1 VLHLVD
7 CSLLVPPHADPDGRS
22 RYVMLETL
30 RGYGRRLL
38 AEAGEDAEAAATLAG
53 YALGVAGE
61 AAAGLQ
67 AGVGEAAGARW
78 LDAEDATMRQVLA
91 WATDHDAVMALRLA
105 VALAPWWF
113 LRGRSPGGY
122 PLLRDAAGHA
132 EVGSD
137 AWCTAQIWL
146 GRMALYSADP
156 TGALGHFTAVR
167 DAVRDGEPSL
177 ALADGLAG
185 RSAALANLGRF
196 AEAFE
201 DGHRAVDL
209 ARELGYPA
217 TEAGA
222 LASLS
227 FAAYHAGD
235 FDGAA
240 QLARQGQQIP
250 ADIIPGLPARACSM
264 MLTAALTET
273 GDLDAAERSCA
284 AGLAQARDAGDMRHL
299 VRLLNR
305 MAALHLRAGRAQD
318 AAHYLRESLQIAGH
332 TGDPADVFNGLDW
345 CGYLC
350 AATDRAAEAVTVWA
364 ARAALSRQHR
374 NTRPPALARRR
385 DEPLA
390 RARRALGEARAQ
402 AAEDRGAAMSLAT
415 AAEYALTLT
424 APVPRQPP
432 PTSELARLSPR
443 ERELVTL
450 IARGRTDA
458 QIAAHLFISIRT
470 VASHL
475 DRIRAK
481 TGCRRRADLTRLA
494 LTAGLA

>member
-1 VLHLVD
+1 VAKPTLGPPDVLLGVQAFVLADGLVQGGPG
-7 CSLLVPPHADPDGRS
+7 LLVLASLGQHGGQI
-22 RYVMLETL
+22 LQ
-30 RGYGRRLL
+30 RG
-38 AEAGEDAEAAATLAG
+38 
-53 YALGVAGE
+53 
-61 AAAGLQ
+61 
-67 AGVGEAAGARW
+67 
-78 LDAEDATMRQVLA
+78 
-91 WATDHDAVMALRLA
+91 
-105 VALAPWWF
+105 
-113 LRGRSPGGY
+113 
-122 PLLRDAAGHA
+122 
-132 EVGSD
+132 D

-156 TGALGHFTAVR
+156 SGTLGHFTAVR

-196 AEAFE
+196 AEA
-201 DGHRAVDL
+201 L
-209 ARELGYPA
+209 
-217 TEAGA
+217 
-222 LASLS
+222 
-227 FAAYHAGD
+227 
-235 FDGAA
+235 
-240 QLARQGQQIP
+240 
-250 ADIIPGLPARACSM
+250 
-264 MLTAALTET
+264 
-273 GDLDAAERSCA
+273 
-284 AGLAQARDAGDMRHL
+284 
-299 VRLLNR
+299 
-305 MAALHLRAGRAQD
+305 AALHLRAGRAQD

-494 LTAGLA
+494 LTAGLD